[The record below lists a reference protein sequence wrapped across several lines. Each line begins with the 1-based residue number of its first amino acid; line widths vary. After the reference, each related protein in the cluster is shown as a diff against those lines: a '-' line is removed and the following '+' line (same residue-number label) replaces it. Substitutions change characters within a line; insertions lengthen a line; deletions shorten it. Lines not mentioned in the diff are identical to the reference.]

1 MNSPLLSKKAQK
13 TREHVLDISL
23 ELMKKNGYQNTTVRD
38 ICSTADISVGTFYS
52 YFPSKTDLFL
62 DIYKKADDYFSDN
75 VAVKINGSNAKE
87 RVVDFFRYYARLNV
101 ETGTDLLGVLYN
113 PENLWFASRRPM
125 HKVLADII
133 ADGLER
139 NELASDLSA
148 DEMVDYLFTVARGCC
163 YSWCVTEGEYDLED
177 QIVRYTELALKAFQS
192 VFLRE

>member
-163 YSWCVTEGEYDLED
+163 YSWCVLEGSYDLED
-177 QIVRYTELALKAFQS
+177 QIVKYTDLALKAF
-192 VFLRE
+192 